1 MSVKQF
7 VDTNILVYAYDISA
21 GDKHILAKNCVRQL
35 WDSGMGVVSAQVL
48 QELFVTLTKKI
59 PKPIDS
65 AQAKLIIDDL
75 SQWEVVVSDI
85 GLITASIDLH
95 ERYKFSFW
103 DDLVVQ
109 AALVS
114 GAKVLLTEDLQGD
127 QMVEG
132 LAIKNPL

>member
-1 MSVKQF
+1 MARKESSTFKEKSFMSVKQF

-65 AQAKLIIDDL
+65 AQAKLIIC
-75 SQWEVVVSDI
+75 
-85 GLITASIDLH
+85 
-95 ERYKFSFW
+95 
-103 DDLVVQ
+103 
-109 AALVS
+109 
-114 GAKVLLTEDLQGD
+114 LLYTSPSPRD
-127 QMVEG
+127 
-132 LAIKNPL
+132 